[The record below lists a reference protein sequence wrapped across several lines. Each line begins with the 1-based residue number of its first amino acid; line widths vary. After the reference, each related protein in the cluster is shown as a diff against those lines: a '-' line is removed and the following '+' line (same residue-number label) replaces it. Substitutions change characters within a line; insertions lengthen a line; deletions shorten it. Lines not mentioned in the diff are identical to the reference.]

1 MQSRAIDLDNFL
13 ALHPLNFLLFYG
25 NYELINTIY
34 LDDGSPLVD
43 LSMELFNQSTNQTV
57 KFDKPTDSSPSKDN
71 CHFYL
76 SVEGNFTLEQAPE
89 GWAFA
94 VGRSKSN
101 TGDNFYFLKK
111 EGHVLEEKPPNGS
124 PEKIVLVL
132 KNFRADPEGGTRT
145 IRAEMFYG
153 PLLKNKNG
161 DPFKVDGYASSYAN
175 TIFITN
181 NRGGK
186 KTLPLQVGF
195 ATGNAVLNDGTS
207 TNTLELVIANKNS
220 PASNLPLSTDSQFVI
235 SFEMGDTAKEGAVA
249 TEAQVKAISITT
261 SQPEWNVP
269 PGPTLTEWLVT
280 PKSGTNQLAL
290 DHVIKLKITNLVT
303 NHSSGSGYLYVRY
316 RNIPN
321 YPDGQFVVAIEKT
334 PLLYR
339 GAQVGI
345 GTNNPSAKLDVSGG
359 DALISGK
366 VGIGTNNPSAKLHVS
381 GGDALISGKVSIGPT
396 SSSLNLHVSGSPAR
410 AQIET
415 TEVMRLERPVH
426 PNVKNANTV
435 GFKVGS
441 CESTVSG
448 NTQLDIAL
456 AGTAQNSNNWG
467 KTPDV
472 TVMSLLANG
481 NVGIGTTSP
490 SQKLHVGGNAKVTG
504 NAEVNG
510 NLGIGITSPSQ
521 KLHVDGNAIV
531 SGKLAIRTTIPTTS
545 TTNIDLVIGDNDT
558 GLKQEGD
565 GKLAIYTD
573 NVERVR
579 IDNNGNVGI
588 GTTSPQAKLDVHG
601 DFYIRGK
608 KPIEYKVFEFNRD
621 NITIV
626 TDYNSSEW
634 FAVVAG
640 FSGFSGD
647 KSYITGIGVWP
658 KIQASKW
665 VIQCDMG
672 YTSVENWKIAIIFIR
687 HELVKKID

>member
-1 MQSRAIDLDNFL
+1 
-13 ALHPLNFLLFYG
+13 
-25 NYELINTIY
+25 
-34 LDDGSPLVD
+34 
-43 LSMELFNQSTNQTV
+43 
-57 KFDKPTDSSPSKDN
+57 
-71 CHFYL
+71 
-76 SVEGNFTLEQAPE
+76 
-89 GWAFA
+89 
-94 VGRSKSN
+94 
-101 TGDNFYFLKK
+101 
-111 EGHVLEEKPPNGS
+111 
-124 PEKIVLVL
+124 
-132 KNFRADPEGGTRT
+132 
-145 IRAEMFYG
+145 
-153 PLLKNKNG
+153 
-161 DPFKVDGYASSYAN
+161 
-175 TIFITN
+175 
-181 NRGGK
+181 
-186 KTLPLQVGF
+186 
-195 ATGNAVLNDGTS
+195 
-207 TNTLELVIANKNS
+207 
-220 PASNLPLSTDSQFVI
+220 
-235 SFEMGDTAKEGAVA
+235 MGDTAKEGAVA
-249 TEAQVKAISITT
+249 TEAQVKGISITT
-261 SQPEWNVP
+261 SQSEWNVP
-269 PGPTLTEWLVT
+269 SGTGRTEWPVT
-280 PKSGTNQLAL
+280 PKSGTTQLAY
-290 DHVIKLKITNLVT
+290 DDRIKLEITNLVT
-303 NHSSGSGYLYVRY
+303 SHSSGSGYLYVRY
-316 RNIPN
+316 SNIPN

-647 KSYITGIGVWP
+647 RSYITGIGVWP